1 MTIPL
6 DKDGE
11 YMNDRVAK
19 LKRKMDARRRKRQ
32 DKKRPNKSVQR
43 MRSEG
48 QSLWDMKHDE
58 EREDTIY
65 SFDTVKDKSL
75 QKPNTEPYFN
85 RDTFIMQL
93 LAGICFFLIIGI
105 LMQTS
110 TPALDQVRHFV
121 ERQFKE
127 EFEFDR
133 VALWYED
140 LFGRPVA
147 LFPSQMEAVAPG
159 DLEEQVPNQYALPAS
174 GTIKETFEQNG
185 RGIYVETDLEEAV
198 EAVRSGVV
206 RYIGEDEEHEWGQVV
221 VISHYD
227 GGESWYGMLE
237 DIYVNLYDHVDSGDV
252 LASVSSHAEDEET
265 GIYYFALKEGD
276 VFIDPVDVISVD

>member
-1 MTIPL
+1 
-6 DKDGE
+6 
-11 YMNDRVAK
+11 MNDRVAK
-19 LKRKMDARRRKRQ
+19 LKRKMEARRRKRQ
-32 DKKRPNKSVQR
+32 EKKLPYKSVQR
-43 MRSEG
+43 QRLRSDN
-48 QSLWDMKHDE
+48 QSMWEMKHDE
-58 EREDTIY
+58 EREATIY
-65 SFDTVKDKSL
+65 SFDMVKDRSL
-75 QKPNTEPYFN
+75 QKPTTESYFN
-85 RDTFIMQL
+85 KDTFIMQL
-93 LAGICFFLIIGI
+93 LAGVCFFLIIGI

-110 TPALDQVRHFV
+110 TPALEQMRHFV

-127 EFEFDR
+127 EFQFER

-147 LFPSQMEAVAPG
+147 LFPTQMETVAPG
-159 DLEEQVPNQYALPAS
+159 DLEEQVPNHYALPAT

-198 EAVRSGVV
+198 EAVRSGVI

-221 VISHYD
+221 IVRHYD

-252 LASVSSHAEDEET
+252 LASVSSHAEHEET